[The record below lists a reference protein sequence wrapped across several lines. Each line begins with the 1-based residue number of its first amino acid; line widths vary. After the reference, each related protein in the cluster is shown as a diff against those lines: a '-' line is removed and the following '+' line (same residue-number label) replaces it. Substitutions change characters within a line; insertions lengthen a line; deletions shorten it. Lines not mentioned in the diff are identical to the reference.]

1 MQARESPLKSQ
12 KMKRSQ
18 RRLMLLQT
26 AKRTMVVKISTLGKV
41 ISSIRLLPKNRR
53 TL

>member
-26 AKRTMVVKISTLGKV
+26 AKKTMVVKISTLGRV
-41 ISSIRLLPKNRR
+41 SSIRLLPKNRR